1 MKSTIRVA
9 SGQGFWGDLLTAPV
23 DQVRNGPIDYM
34 MLDYLA
40 EVTMSIMQKQRARDP
55 QAGYA
60 KDFVALMREILPD
73 CVEKDIKVL
82 SNAGGVNVTGCA
94 EALREAARELGF
106 GGKVKIG
113 VITGDDV
120 LDRLDEFAE
129 KGVEI
134 TNMETG
140 EPMSSVRERVQAANV
155 YLGAAGLVEAL
166 EKGAQIVVGGRLTDT
181 GLTLAPLMHEFGWQ
195 FDNWDLVSAG
205 TIAGHIIEC
214 GAQASGG
221 NCQYEWQTIPDLANV
236 GFPII
241 EAAPN
246 GEFVVTKHSGTGGRV
261 NVQSVK
267 EQLLYEMGDPKSY
280 ITPDVVADFS
290 SIQLAD
296 DGENRV
302 KVYGIKGNPKTE
314 FYKVSIAYSDGWKAV
329 GTLVYAWPDAYAKAQ
344 AADKILRERLDRLGL
359 KFDTILTEYVGVNAT
374 HGHLAVSS
382 PPGLGGVAEGG
393 GGSSRNGGRDLSD
406 IPEVQLRFGV
416 RGQSKADVERFT
428 KELAPLILTGPPAVT
443 GFAGG
448 RPKVEEIMAYFPAL
462 IPKNLIETK
471 VEIVEA

>member
-1 MKSTIRVA
+1 MKETVRVA

-23 DQVRNGPIDYM
+23 DQVRNGPIDYL

-55 QAGYA
+55 NAGYA

-73 CVEKDIKVL
+73 CVEKNIKVL
-82 SNAGGVNVTGCA
+82 SNAGGVNVAGCA
-94 EALREAARELGF
+94 EAIRDAARDIGL

-113 VITGDDV
+113 VVTGDDI
-120 LDRLDEFAE
+120 LGRLEEFSE

-140 EPMSSVRERVQAANV
+140 EPLAAIRDKVQAANV
-155 YLGAAGLVEAL
+155 YLGAAGLAEAL
-166 EKGAQIVVGGRLTDT
+166 DKGAQVIVGGRLTDT

-221 NCQYEWQTIPDLANV
+221 NCQYQWDQIPDMANV
-236 GFPII
+236 GFPIV
-241 EAAPN
+241 EATAN
-246 GEFVVTKHSGTGGRV
+246 GEFIVTKHDGTGGRV

-290 SIQLAD
+290 SIQLAVAGND
-296 DGENRV
+296 RV
-302 KVYGIKGNPKTE
+302 RVFGIKGNPNTE
-314 FYKVSIAYSDGWKAV
+314 FYKVSIAYSHGYKAV
-329 GTLVYAWPDAYAKAQ
+329 GTLVYSWPDAYAKAQ
-344 AADKILRERLDRLGL
+344 AAEKILRERLDRLGL
-359 KFDTILTEYVGVNAT
+359 KFDTILTEFVGVNAT
-374 HGHLAVSS
+374 HGHLSS
-382 PPGLGGVAEGG
+382 EPGSE
-393 GGSSRNGGRDLSD
+393 

-462 IPKNLIETK
+462 IPKYLIETK